1 MKKYEVI
8 RKVAIS
14 LLTLIM
20 CSCNVRNSSK
30 IDDEQRYLYIEVS
43 GDNASGSY
51 RTKIDTTEIIANND
65 SSAYLIAYKKICISQ
80 KASELTANELK
91 KVSGGT
97 MGNYESIHSFQLLNE
112 KNELV
117 KRYVVPDSVLAKI
130 EEEIFSIKIE
140 D

>member
-1 MKKYEVI
+1 MEKYEVM

-20 CSCNVRNSSK
+20 CSCNVGNSSK

-43 GDNASGSY
+43 GDNASGAY

-65 SSAYLIAYKKICISQ
+65 SLAYLIAYEKICISQ

-112 KNELV
+112 KYELV
-117 KRYVVPDSVLAKI
+117 KRNVVPDSVLAKI